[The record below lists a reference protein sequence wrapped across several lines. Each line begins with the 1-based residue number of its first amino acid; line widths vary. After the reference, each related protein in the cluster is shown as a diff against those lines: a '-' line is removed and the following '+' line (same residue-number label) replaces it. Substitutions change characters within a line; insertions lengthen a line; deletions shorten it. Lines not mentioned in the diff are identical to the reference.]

1 MTATL
6 PDGVT
11 PGSATGTGWTC
22 YHRRADRDLY
32 LSRFA
37 RHRRGNDPAPGV
49 VAGHRRNGLLHQ
61 NDIVGDLGDRLLRR
75 RGPGDRLRRRNG
87 HRCTTVVDVGHALGQ
102 CPSAAAGIGTVP
114 LDNNGALP
122 TETQQSQVSGTTSGS
137 SNDTTN
143 NQVVDLAIGDLAA
156 KNIAAKNIAAK
167 NIAVKNPVDLDN
179 IATEV
184 AIPGQDPLADISLSN
199 INVTYPDGCDPTAA
213 LGATNACTG
222 WGGSWPAR
230 STPPRPVSSSG
241 LSRP

>member
-1 MTATL
+1 MTCTYPGTSAIAAGTNL
-6 PDGVT
+6 PAVSL
-11 PGSATGTGWTC
+11 PASVATGFFTKTTSLETSVTVSSDDGDPATASDAQTVSVVPPSLTSVTLAAECPGRW
-22 YHRRADRDLY
+22 R
-32 LSRFA
+32 
-37 RHRRGNDPAPGV
+37 RHRT
-49 VAGHRRNGLLHQ
+49 
-61 NDIVGDLGDRLLRR
+61 I
-75 RGPGDRLRRRNG
+75 
-87 HRCTTVVDVGHALGQ
+87 
-102 CPSAAAGIGTVP
+102 P

-167 NIAVKNPVDLDN
+167 NIAVKNLDLDD
-179 IATEV
+179 IASEV

-199 INVTYPDGCDPTAA
+199 INVTYPDACDPTAA
-213 LGATNACTG
+213 LGTTNACTG